1 MTGTIVAYWNA
12 LKETTA
18 LYQEKDPN
26 IVFNAEKYNEFES
39 NFKELYERIKKEYM
53 KPNVR
58 NLDRHKV
65 TAVMIVTTLNL
76 NIITYAKDIG
86 EKHCFL
92 GCEMFSTEVALNW
105 MLDSLNERLK
115 EFGKESL
122 KAYHMPQAFTC
133 STPYFDI
140 FCRNLYLA
148 KRDYKLNPLDIS
160 EKLYLLEYISLQQ
173 NNVDLSVLQE

>member
-12 LKETTA
+12 LKKTTA
-18 LYQEKDPN
+18 LYQEKDSN
-26 IVFNAEKYNEFES
+26 IVFNENKYNEFES
-39 NFKELYERIKKEYM
+39 NFKEMYERIKKEYM

-65 TAVMIVTTLNL
+65 ASVMIVTTLNL
-76 NIITYAKDIG
+76 DIITYAKNIG

-92 GCEMFSTEVALNW
+92 GSEMFSTEVALNW
-105 MLDSLNERLK
+105 MLDSLNDKLK
-115 EFGKESL
+115 GFGKDSL
-122 KAYHMPQAFTC
+122 KAYYMPQAFTC
-133 STPYFDI
+133 NTPYFDI

-160 EKLYLLEYISLQQ
+160 EKLYLLEYITLQQ
-173 NNVDLSVLQE
+173 KNIDPSILQE